1 MAKFFDEDMNEVE
14 AFTQAEL
21 DAKLKEAEAKFKEN
35 NPDSSKELEKLKK
48 DLESKVKEVEE
59 AKERGDRLEES
70 YKEARTKLKDIDKQ
84 QKSSEEEK
92 QATYEK
98 MVEDT
103 IKTQAGDDKELAE
116 ALRERYEG
124 RKYEVT
130 IDSTELNKR
139 MGEELLLT
147 QHQLNREIKPFN
159 PAINSGQPPAPKV
172 ENTNLVSDD
181 VVNDALSLI
190 GMESES
196 TN

>member
-21 DAKLKEAEAKFKEN
+21 DAKLKEAEAKFKES
-35 NPDSSKELEKLKK
+35 NPDNSKDLEKLKK
-48 DLESKVKEVEE
+48 DLENKIKEVDE

-70 YKEARTKLKDIDKQ
+70 YKEARKKLSDIDKQ
-84 QKSSEEEK
+84 NKTSEEEK

-98 MVEDT
+98 MLEDT

-190 GMESES
+190 GMES